1 MCDLYIL
8 INIKTHKFFQR
19 EGANLHCRV
28 PIPMTKAALGGEIE
42 VPTIDGSRASVK
54 IPAGTQTGKQMR
66 LRTKGMSLLNSP
78 AKGDAIIEIFVETPV
93 KLNKKQEELLIQLDK
108 SVGDGSSG
116 KHSPGKLRL
125 L

>member
-1 MCDLYIL
+1 
-8 INIKTHKFFQR
+8 
-19 EGANLHCRV
+19 
-28 PIPMTKAALGGEIE
+28 MTKAALGGEIE

-78 AKGDAIIEIFVETPV
+78 AKGDAIIEISVETPV

-116 KHSPGKLRL
+116 KHSPKAPASLIRSKIFGKI
-125 L
+125 